1 MLTCDW
7 AKKGP
12 TDGINRA
19 VLSTVSADRA
29 KMWNRAMQIN
39 SPTALAWSRAQPVN
53 GQGCAVRVDKGR
65 RELNADVGGAAWD
78 KIEMAPGHRTGPL
91 PKAEI
96 LFETNSQKSKL
107 QKDNRSA
114 QASHVGCC
122 TTFARPG

>member
-78 KIEMAPGHRTGPL
+78 KIVYGARAPDRPAAKGGDFVRD
-91 PKAEI
+91 
-96 LFETNSQKSKL
+96 KL
-107 QKDNRSA
+107 AKI
-114 QASHVGCC
+114 
-122 TTFARPG
+122 